1 MLGIISIGIRKC
13 PPYRLGQEYING
25 VRAVGISVSTTNNQK
40 NRSLIR
46 EVMRNTELVI
56 HSKNEFFIYEPE

>member
-1 MLGIISIGIRKC
+1 MSSIPAWARI
-13 PPYRLGQEYING
+13 YQG

-46 EVMRNTELVI
+46 EVMRNTELAI